1 MNPDTAK
8 HLNDLKLLIVNQ
20 GGSVVLIAIGSIL
33 MFLFGRIRDAMFVSA
48 QNRLKKMSRLR
59 PGTALGHQ
67 TINQELHDLR
77 RDLDVTRVCIHQ
89 FHNGDNFMMSN
100 HSWKVSCT
108 HESLDP
114 VARPTF
120 KESQSLPISHMT
132 DLVGPVVEPDLGVGG
147 VTLWARTDD
156 RTRHVVF
163 YDLEAMDI
171 SAAKLQVT
179 EQGTWFVVAVNLVDP
194 TKRATFGFLSL
205 HLQTCDEEK
214 IAALK
219 ASIPDL
225 YETAGRIQYHLSDDF
240 RAFDQPGLLKRLWKL
255 VVGG

>member
-1 MNPDTAK
+1 MSPEVYTA
-8 HLNDLKLLIVNQ
+8 LQELKTTVITH
-20 GGSVVLIAIGSIL
+20 GGSVLLIAIGSAL
-33 MFLFGRIRDAMFVSA
+33 MFIFGRIRDAMFVSA

-132 DLVGPVVEPDLGVGG
+132 DLVGPVVEPDLGIEG

-194 TKRATFGFLSL
+194 AKRATFGFLSL
-205 HLQTCDEEK
+205 HLQACDEEK
-214 IAALK
+214 IATLK
-219 ASIPDL
+219 EHIPDL
-225 YETAGRIQYHLSDDF
+225 YETAGRIQFHLSDDF
-240 RAFDQPGLLKRLWKL
+240 RAFDRPGLLRRLWKII
-255 VVGG
+255 VG